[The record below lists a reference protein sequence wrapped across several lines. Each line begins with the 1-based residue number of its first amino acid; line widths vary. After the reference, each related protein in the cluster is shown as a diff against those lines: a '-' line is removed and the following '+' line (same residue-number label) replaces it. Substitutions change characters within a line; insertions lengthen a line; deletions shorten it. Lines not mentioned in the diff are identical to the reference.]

1 MHGHQRMLYTRLAP
15 ILCALCLFVPGLFG
29 IVFTDVGHAPDVW
42 THVYRISGVVNGD
55 IVARPVSSTSRYHS
69 VAEENVG
76 GAVDRDIV
84 ELSIEHWLVIP
95 YITGAFRQDE
105 KNLRKIYDK
114 IITPTCLKDLPNQHA
129 LPVRNQWMINQSNYA
144 LAYITHPSGGA
155 WQTFQFALQQP
166 HISVVQIGA
175 FQKPS

>member
-1 MHGHQRMLYTRLAP
+1 MLDENRVVCTFIGHRSLEDPETITRQIDQWVTLLAASQKP
-15 ILCALCLFVPGLFG
+15 LRFLNGGMGNFDQLC
-29 IVFTDVGHAPDVW
+29 
-42 THVYRISGVVNGD
+42 SQ
-55 IVARPVSSTSRYHS
+55 
-69 VAEENVG
+69 
-76 GAVDRDIV
+76 AVDRLKQSHP

-129 LPVRNQWMINQSNYA
+129 LPVRNQWMINQSDYA